1 LLEAGALPQSEVM
14 VRELRNDVS
23 TWRTAVQ
30 EIFGELSKKPE
41 RAVRASLR
49 SRLDAMLGRLEA
61 CIEEA
66 FNNAQNG
73 AISEIDS
80 RNLYRLLGVYRGMS
94 EALVDFAGQVGRI
107 RWARLRE
114 ERF

>member
-1 LLEAGALPQSEVM
+1 MPQSELL
-14 VRELRNDVS
+14 VRELRNHVS

-30 EIFGELSKKPE
+30 DIFGELSKKPE

-49 SRLDAMLGRLEA
+49 FELDAMIGRLEA

-66 FNNAQNG
+66 FNNAQDG
-73 AISEIDS
+73 AISEEES
-80 RNLYRLLGVYRGMS
+80 KNMFLLLGAHRGVS
-94 EALVDFAGQVGRI
+94 EALVAFAGHAGCI